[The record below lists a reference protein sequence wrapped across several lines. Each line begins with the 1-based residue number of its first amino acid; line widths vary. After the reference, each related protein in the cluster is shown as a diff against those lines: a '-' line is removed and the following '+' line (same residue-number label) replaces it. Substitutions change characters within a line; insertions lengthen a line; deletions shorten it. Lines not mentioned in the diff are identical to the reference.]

1 MLCAI
6 SLGKTQAQATGTIT
20 PRSVLELPMTDYE
33 VHLRRYGGAMHG
45 PMIIRL
51 EAEDPVQAQRA
62 ARDLCPGAVV
72 TRVEPTFS
80 IH

>member
-1 MLCAI
+1 
-6 SLGKTQAQATGTIT
+6 
-20 PRSVLELPMTDYE
+20 MTDYE
-33 VHLRRYGGAMHG
+33 VHLRRYSGAMHG

-72 TRVEPTFS
+72 TRVEPIFS
-80 IH
+80 MR